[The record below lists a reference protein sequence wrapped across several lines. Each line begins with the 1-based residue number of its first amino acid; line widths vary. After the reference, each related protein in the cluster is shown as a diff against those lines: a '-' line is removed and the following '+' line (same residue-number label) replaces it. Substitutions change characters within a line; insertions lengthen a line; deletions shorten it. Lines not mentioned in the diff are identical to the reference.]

1 MIKLMSALKIFTHNI
16 QVLHRNVIGEN
27 WFIDH
32 QTFEGYYQKLSNI
45 TDDVIEIAMTM
56 NLGEPSLDKAL
67 TFYNSLGGMRITSED
82 SFQRI
87 QKMFLELI
95 ELFEEVKADL
105 KPDVVSKFEEYQY
118 WLRKEASYKIARR
131 LDTI

>member
-27 WFIDH
+27 WFTDH
-32 QTFEGYYQKLSNI
+32 ETFEEYYQELNDI

-67 TFYNSLGGMRITSED
+67 TFYNSFGGMRITSED

-95 ELFEEVKADL
+95 ELFEEVKPDL
-105 KPDVVSKFEEYQY
+105 KADVVSKFEEYQY
-118 WLRKEASYKIARR
+118 WLRKEASYKIVRR

>member
-16 QVLHRNVIGEN
+16 EVLHRNVTGET
-27 WFIDH
+27 WFTDH
-32 QTFEGYYQKLSNI
+32 EIFHEYYKELNNI
-45 TDDVIEIAMTM
+45 RDDVIEIAMTM
-56 NLGEPSLDKAL
+56 NLGEPSLDQAL

-105 KPDVVSKFEEYQY
+105 KPDVISKFEEYQY
-118 WLRKEASYKIARR
+118 WLRKEANYKIRQR
-131 LDTI
+131 LS